1 MLMVSVVFP
10 GQPRSQALLSS
21 FSRLFY
27 NVQKKTAG
35 QKSLGRRLFPG
46 VVRVSS
52 YPR

>member
-27 NVQKKTAG
+27 NVQKTAG
-35 QKSLGRRLFPG
+35 QKSLGTRLFPG
-46 VVRVSS
+46 VNGVSS
-52 YPR
+52 YPT